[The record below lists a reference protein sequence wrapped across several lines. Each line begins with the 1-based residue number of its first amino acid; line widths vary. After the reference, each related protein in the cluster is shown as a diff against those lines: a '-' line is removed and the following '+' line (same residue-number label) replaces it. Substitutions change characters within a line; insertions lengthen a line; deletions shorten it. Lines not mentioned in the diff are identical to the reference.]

1 MKKVKFKIDV
11 VIDDKLNYNNNNTL
25 EYGIKDIIKFYLYN
39 AGLSSRISIKS
50 IEIGNKEN
58 K

>member
-11 VIDDKLNYNNNNTL
+11 VIDNKLNYNNNAL

-39 AGLSSRISIKS
+39 AGLSSRISIKA
-50 IEIGNKEN
+50 IEICNKEN

>member
-11 VIDDKLNYNNNNTL
+11 VIDNKLNYNNNAL

-39 AGLSSRISIKS
+39 AGLSSRISIKA